1 MHNTC
6 VYMEVGVQMITYMCG
21 IIINY
26 FGFVNAFVG
35 LDVVIGVSIVIAALA
50 VIYKLGHVKQF

>member
-1 MHNTC
+1 MHNTR

-35 LDVVIGVSIVIAALA
+35 LDVVIGISIVIAAIA
-50 VIYKLGHVKQF
+50 VIYKLGHVKQL

>member
-1 MHNTC
+1 
-6 VYMEVGVQMITYMCG
+6 MITYMCG

-35 LDVVIGVSIVIAALA
+35 LDVVIGFSIVIAAIA
-50 VIYKLGHVKQF
+50 AIYKIGHVKQF